1 MLNKTNLKN
10 KAGQKTSRNQIC
22 ISTRILCCQG
32 GRINPEGECN
42 ENQRERGNSCAKQD
56 TGEQNQTNMA
66 RGGEAKLKTTHK
78 MLEYQNKTGSFTSTK
93 TYELD
98 RIKGDKG

>member
-1 MLNKTNLKN
+1 MQWK
-10 KAGQKTSRNQIC
+10 
-22 ISTRILCCQG
+22 
-32 GRINPEGECN
+32 PEGN
-42 ENQRERGNSCAKQD
+42 LGLRERGNSWAKQD

>member
-1 MLNKTNLKN
+1 
-10 KAGQKTSRNQIC
+10 
-22 ISTRILCCQG
+22 
-32 GRINPEGECN
+32 
-42 ENQRERGNSCAKQD
+42 
-56 TGEQNQTNMA
+56 MA

>member
-1 MLNKTNLKN
+1 
-10 KAGQKTSRNQIC
+10 
-22 ISTRILCCQG
+22 
-32 GRINPEGECN
+32 
-42 ENQRERGNSCAKQD
+42 
-56 TGEQNQTNMA
+56 MA
-66 RGGEAKLKTTHK
+66 RGREAKLKTTHK